1 LNGGV
6 ALEVDCLLNKTL
18 HYEGREGTTEVKTK
32 YSHVLPHWKGGEKNK
47 LILGRYP
54 ATTS

>member
-1 LNGGV
+1 MKAERELQNQISIPMFYLTERV
-6 ALEVDCLLNKTL
+6 EKKKT
-18 HYEGREGTTEVKTK
+18 
-32 YSHVLPHWKGGEKNK
+32 NK